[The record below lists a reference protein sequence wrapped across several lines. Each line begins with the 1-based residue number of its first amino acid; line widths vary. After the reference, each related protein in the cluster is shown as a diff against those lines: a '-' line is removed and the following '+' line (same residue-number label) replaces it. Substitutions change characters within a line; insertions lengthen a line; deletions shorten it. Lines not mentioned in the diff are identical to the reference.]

1 MTILDKVIA
10 AVTPTEDSDKN
21 REARAKA
28 QAAAGSTG
36 WLSLVLQHHVEI
48 EKAFAAVK
56 DAKSAAT
63 RKTAQKWLGTI
74 LTGHSIAEEAVIYP
88 AMANTDQKGHAT
100 EMYTEQ
106 SAAKIQMA
114 ALDDLDPMS
123 EDYLDKLEHIR
134 GAVAHHV
141 AEEEGEYFLKLKE
154 TADAA
159 LNSKLTR
166 QYMAEFDRYMGDD
179 GKQRLAA

>member
-36 WLSLVLQHHVEI
+36 WLAMVLDHHKQI
-48 EKAFAAVK
+48 EAAFAAVK
-56 DAKSAAT
+56 NAQSATA
-63 RKTAQKWLGTI
+63 RKTAQKWLATI
-74 LTGHSIAEEAVIYP
+74 LTGHSIAEEAVLYP
-88 AMANTDQKGHAT
+88 AMANTDQKSHAT

-114 ALDDLDPMS
+114 ALDDLEPMS
-123 EDYLDKLEHIR
+123 QDYLDKLEHIR

-154 TADAA
+154 TANAA
-159 LNSKLTR
+159 MNSKLTR
-166 QYMAEFDRYMGDD
+166 QYREEFDRYMGAD
-179 GKQRLAA
+179 GNKLAA